1 MEKDLSKYI
10 FDADNPKGFKAY
22 GLLKKIFKD
31 QNILLVIDLFFF
43 NEIFKD
49 IIWTADIIEEVWDK
63 PENFEELSSNEKMDI
78 YVDRFSEPE
87 YYEMLEKK
95 HRNFYKTNFLK
106 SVKYYIEDIGEGKG
120 LSYYNSD
127 ENFETLIYNFEL
139 IENKEVS
146 TNKLVTIFTKT
157 ANKLD
162 DDHVQYELHQ
172 AGNSTINITSKH
184 NSNRI
189 FITSEQN
196 NIYTVQFFE
205 NNKSSVLITL
215 EDLVNERRHFNLP
228 KNTHPILL
236 KKPEDIHQLLNKVIP
251 DARATRLRP
260 KNDVPKAYLKK
271 IQIQNYY
278 TIKNITLNKIYNKK
292 EIYILGENGD
302 GKTLLLQAILMA
314 AKWQQI
320 QNSDLEITGI
330 IHQQIK
336 ANKDLDLFA
345 EDTNKQK
352 YHLNETENHLENIF
366 AYGVNRQENN
376 TDTDEYGYMT
386 LFKKDAYLREP
397 TSWLKYLYTKDL
409 ERKANGENVEDFL
422 NLDKAKELL
431 NELLEEKVTITVTA
445 DKVEFTERKS
455 KNVKF
460 EQLSDGYKSI
470 MIWVSDLVS
479 RLANNQPK
487 VTDTRDFHGV
497 VLVDEVGLHLHP
509 KWEATLVQKLRTWFP
524 KIQFIFTTHSPI
536 IILNASENAVVYR
549 LYKEDGITKMS
560 DQYQC
565 SELSD
570 LMLNGLITSPLFD
583 VESASMRFAQNEDLS
598 DDFRLG
604 RLRKAVD
611 EEYKRLKS
619 SGKTY
624 ISPTSID
631 DIIKKVMA
639 EN

>member
-1 MEKDLSKYI
+1 MEKNLSKYI

-106 SVKYYIEDIGEGKG
+106 SVKYYIKNI
-120 LSYYNSD
+120 SD
-127 ENFETLIYNFEL
+127 NGVQFYTINYHDYDYKEYRLEVVE
-139 IENKEVS
+139 EVS
-146 TNKLVTIFTKT
+146 ISSILNSFYKISSMLPFDQV
-157 ANKLD
+157 AD
-162 DDHVQYELHQ
+162 DLYSHKEIKIRCD
-172 AGNSTINITSKH
+172 K

-189 FITSEQN
+189 FITSNKEDINLLQ
-196 NIYTVQFFE
+196 YFE
-205 NNKSSVLITL
+205 NVKSSVLITL
-215 EDLVNERRHFNLP
+215 EDLVKERKRFNLP

-236 KKPEDIHQLLNKVIP
+236 KKAEDIHKLLNKVIP

-352 YHLNETENHLENIF
+352 YHLNKTENHLENIF

-397 TSWLKYLYTKDL
+397 TSWLKYL
-409 ERKANGENVEDFL
+409 
-422 NLDKAKELL
+422 
-431 NELLEEKVTITVTA
+431 
-445 DKVEFTERKS
+445 
-455 KNVKF
+455 
-460 EQLSDGYKSI
+460 
-470 MIWVSDLVS
+470 
-479 RLANNQPK
+479 
-487 VTDTRDFHGV
+487 
-497 VLVDEVGLHLHP
+497 
-509 KWEATLVQKLRTWFP
+509 
-524 KIQFIFTTHSPI
+524 
-536 IILNASENAVVYR
+536 
-549 LYKEDGITKMS
+549 
-560 DQYQC
+560 
-565 SELSD
+565 
-570 LMLNGLITSPLFD
+570 
-583 VESASMRFAQNEDLS
+583 
-598 DDFRLG
+598 
-604 RLRKAVD
+604 
-611 EEYKRLKS
+611 
-619 SGKTY
+619 
-624 ISPTSID
+624 
-631 DIIKKVMA
+631 
-639 EN
+639 